1 MPSGYEIIRQLRLD
15 RFELADL
22 VLSEKLLPLNQDT
35 GEPISLDDE
44 KNSFY
49 KIVEIT
55 DHGKKTIV
63 VNNPYYIPHSS
74 LKNQPK
80 EFKIPSISPG
90 GKIEM
95 QWQELYK
102 KILKQK
108 KTIEITDLQ
117 FKLIENGA
125 WNKGSVQLTSSISHF
140 TYEELEQFSSKISR
154 KEAKENL
161 SEISQLGALTLERL
175 WPEATRQQKQGFND
189 FKKNL
194 EKNFHKAVRT
204 AVAVIAYCHEQNKKI
219 SAEDL
224 QDLLDRP
231 NDFPGAE
238 ALEKHK
244 GLPKGFIQDIYTELP
259 PQYRYHRG
267 QKKEANPS
275 KPPEP

>member
-44 KNSFY
+44 KDSFC
-49 KIVEIT
+49 KIVEVT

-95 QWQELYK
+95 HWQELYK

-108 KTIEITDLQ
+108 K
-117 FKLIENGA
+117 
-125 WNKGSVQLTSSISHF
+125 
-140 TYEELEQFSSKISR
+140 
-154 KEAKENL
+154 
-161 SEISQLGALTLERL
+161 
-175 WPEATRQQKQGFND
+175 
-189 FKKNL
+189 
-194 EKNFHKAVRT
+194 
-204 AVAVIAYCHEQNKKI
+204 
-219 SAEDL
+219 
-224 QDLLDRP
+224 
-231 NDFPGAE
+231 
-238 ALEKHK
+238 
-244 GLPKGFIQDIYTELP
+244 
-259 PQYRYHRG
+259 
-267 QKKEANPS
+267 
-275 KPPEP
+275 